1 MKTKYFIFA
10 VLLSPFVLSCQNKS
24 EYTKDSIIQR
34 IAQDTDYVAYQQ
46 KNVENAYL
54 VAVGRY
60 DLVGIGKLYEKH
72 PEIGN
77 ACGFDKVELQQ
88 IKGGLLYQK
97 IHCEMLQH
105 AEKLNKKFQFYKLSM
120 KELDQIEQFYE
131 HIYGR
136 ENLAEKISSERS
148 KH

>member
-1 MKTKYFIFA
+1 MKTKYFILA
-10 VLLSPFVLSCQNKS
+10 VLLIPLVLSCQNKS
-24 EYTKDSIIQR
+24 QYTKDSILQR

-54 VAVGRY
+54 VAVHKY
-60 DLVGIGKLYEKH
+60 DLIGIGKLYEKH

-77 ACGFDKVELQQ
+77 ACGFDKAELQE

-105 AEKLNKKFQFYKLSM
+105 AEKLNDKFQFYKLSL
-120 KELDQIEQFYE
+120 EDLDQIEKLYE
-131 HIYGR
+131 RAYGR
-136 ENLAEKISSERS
+136 ENFAEKIHNENA